1 MYNKDQRKITT
12 YLRNP
17 FLEVFHFGQEKP
29 AHCKKRVSGK
39 FMTVIFVPLPKKI
52 KQKGKKKEKKG
63 KQTKQKTQN
72 LNFKINS
79 QKAT

>member
-12 YLRNP
+12 YLQNP

-39 FMTVIFVPLPKKI
+39 FMTVIFVPLPKKN
-52 KQKGKKKEKKG
+52 KAKRKKGKKKKENKQNKKP
-63 KQTKQKTQN
+63 
-72 LNFKINS
+72 KI
-79 QKAT
+79 

>member
-17 FLEVFHFGQEKP
+17 FLEVFHFGQKKP

-39 FMTVIFVPLPKKI
+39 FMTVIFVPLPKTKT
-52 KQKGKKKEKKG
+52 KKKGKKEKKQKNK
-63 KQTKQKTQN
+63 KQN
-72 LNFKINS
+72 
-79 QKAT
+79 

>member
-39 FMTVIFVPLPKKI
+39 FMTVIFVPLPKNKA
-52 KQKGKKKEKKG
+52 KMKKRKKKRKTNK
-63 KQTKQKTQN
+63 TKNPK
-72 LNFKINS
+72 FKF
-79 QKAT
+79 

>member
-12 YLRNP
+12 YLQNP

-39 FMTVIFVPLPKKI
+39 FMTVIFVPLPKQI
-52 KQKGKKKEKKG
+52 KQKGKKKKENKQNKKP
-63 KQTKQKTQN
+63 
-72 LNFKINS
+72 KI
-79 QKAT
+79 